1 MRGGRGG
8 GSVMNVPCFLFLVSR
23 LLSWVGKKV
32 VSLAEKKK
40 VEWNGSRARP
50 GRQVGIYIYKYLS
63 SWQIEAPFFP
73 LPKASGQTRR
83 GGGGNVKRKKKS

>member
-50 GRQVGIYIYKYLS
+50 GRQVGRYIYI
-63 SWQIEAPFFP
+63 
-73 LPKASGQTRR
+73 
-83 GGGGNVKRKKKS
+83 